1 MIPSKFNLSFD
12 SEASLP
18 NTEVVVKKVTDFDM
32 VDMHTHEFIEIA
44 YVQAGSG
51 WHVLGDETRRCGP
64 GSVYVVNFDDAHMF
78 MSEYDTPLTIYNLLF
93 RPGFFDVSLLGK
105 HSFAD
110 VIHHFLLRTFQ
121 YDGFSHSLSVSFD
134 ESELPEISRLFQRMH
149 AEYASHEPGF
159 EELIRSWT
167 IELLVYIFRKLRA
180 AEDFSAAPAEM
191 KEDVFNQVF
200 EYIRENYAEP
210 VSLEKLSMMAFLSP
224 KYFSRLFKAHT
235 GCTVTEY
242 TQKLRISKACELL
255 ENSDAA
261 IAEIAEKTGY
271 SDIKYFTKLFRRLV
285 GASPAEYRRADRGQ
299 YGRK

>member
-12 SEASLP
+12 AESSLP
-18 NTEVVVKKVTDFDM
+18 NTEVVVKKVTDFD
-32 VDMHTHEFIEIA
+32 VIDMHTHEFIEIA
-44 YVQAGSG
+44 YVYAGHG
-51 WHVLGDETRRCGP
+51 WHVLGDEPQRCGP

-93 RPGFFDVSLLGK
+93 RPGFFDISLLGRQ
-105 HSFAD
+105 SFAD

-121 YDGFSHSLSVSFD
+121 YDGFSHSLSVNFD
-134 ESELPEISRLFQRMH
+134 GNELPEITRLFQRMQ
-149 AEYASHEPGF
+149 AEYSSHEPGF

-180 AEDFSAAPAEM
+180 AEDFSAAPAGM
-191 KEDVFNQVF
+191 KEDVFNHVF

-224 KYFSRLFKAHT
+224 KYFSRLFKAQT

-255 ENSDAA
+255 QTSDASVA
-261 IAEIAEKTGY
+261 DIAEQTGY
-271 SDIKYFTKLFRRLV
+271 NDIKYFNKLFRRLT
-285 GASPAEYRRADRGQ
+285 GTSPAEYRRADR
-299 YGRK
+299 K

>member
-18 NTEVVVKKVTDFDM
+18 NTEVVVKKVTDFD
-32 VDMHTHEFIEIA
+32 VIDMHTHEFIEIA
-44 YVQAGSG
+44 YVHAGHG
-51 WHVLGDETRRCGP
+51 WHVLGDEPRRCGP
-64 GSVYVVNFDDAHMF
+64 GSVYVVNIDDAHMF

-93 RPGFFDVSLLGK
+93 RPAFFDMSLLGR

-121 YDGFSHSLSVSFD
+121 YDGFSHSLSVNFD

-149 AEYASHEPGF
+149 AEYDSHEPGF
-159 EELIRSWT
+159 EELIRAWT
-167 IELLVYIFRKLRA
+167 IEMLVYIFRKLRA
-180 AEDFSAAPAEM
+180 AEDFSAAPTGM
-191 KEDVFNQVF
+191 KEDVLNHVF
-200 EYIRENYAEP
+200 EYIRKNYAEP

-224 KYFSRLFKAHT
+224 KYFSRLFKAQT

-255 ENSDAA
+255 GNSDASVA
-261 IAEIAEKTGY
+261 DIAEQTGY
-271 SDIKYFTKLFRRLV
+271 NDVKYFNKLFRRLV
-285 GASPAEYRRADRGQ
+285 GSSPAEYRRA
-299 YGRK
+299 GRR